1 MTTTTPPTDH
11 QNAFLSRIK
20 GVIREGPKD
29 RELTLDDCLPLLT
42 GFYET
47 MGRENVRTMH
57 IHIVNLRE
65 HLNTESLR
73 YTCKDEEKLS
83 REICAFLTANE
94 IPVELYQIMEEDD
107 DDDYSSRP
115 GPVRTIGVTL
125 KLYR

>member
-1 MTTTTPPTDH
+1 MITTTPSDY
-11 QNAFLSRIK
+11 QNPFLARIK

-57 IHIVNLRE
+57 IHIVNIRE
-65 HLNTESLR
+65 HLNTESMR
-73 YTCKDEEKLS
+73 YTCKDETKLS
-83 REICAFLTANE
+83 QEICGFLTANGV
-94 IPVELYQIMEEDD
+94 PVELYQIMEEDD
-107 DDDYSSRP
+107 DDYSNRP
-115 GPVRTIGVTL
+115 GPVRTVGVTL